1 MFDVP
6 HGSEVVTWEYPEL
19 LCPLNIQQCNHE
31 VSPQEIRHRWV
42 GEPHL
47 ESL

>member
-19 LCPLNIQQCNHE
+19 LCPLNILEE
-31 VSPQEIRHRWV
+31 VSGLKRPF
-42 GEPHL
+42 GYYA
-47 ESL
+47 